1 MFLCRIYTFVCIF
14 QFSYAYMSLIKIDN
28 MFFLKYV
35 RNAFIFHFYL
45 LFKAKIYTKRLIE
58 KMFVDKMETGS
69 FNY

>member
-1 MFLCRIYTFVCIF
+1 
-14 QFSYAYMSLIKIDN
+14 MSLIKIDN